1 MSEFAL
7 ALVLSAACLH
17 AVWNAMVK
25 AAGDR
30 AVVLAAVAS
39 AHAVVGLVL
48 AVAAPLPAA
57 ESWPYIVA
65 SSLLHYA
72 YYALLFISY
81 RFGDL
86 SHVYPISRGIAPVL
100 VALGAYFLIGETL
113 PPAALLGLGAVSLG
127 IAMLAFQGGTV
138 RAEPKALGAAVT
150 TGLLIASYSVVDGI
164 GIRLSDAPFGYIG
177 WIFLLEFPVV
187 LYVMGRRVRA
197 GAVTERNTILL
208 GMAGGI
214 LSVLAYG
221 LVLYA
226 KTIAPL
232 GAVSAVRESSVI
244 IAALIGVLLFGER
257 PWRTRIISAIV
268 VAAGVT
274 ILAFSA

>member
-1 MSEFAL
+1 MSDFAL
-7 ALVLSAACLH
+7 ALVLSAAVLH
-17 AVWNAMVK
+17 AVWNALVK
-25 AAGDR
+25 ASGDR

-39 AHAVVGLVL
+39 AHAIMGLGL
-48 AVAAPLPAA
+48 AIAAPLPAV
-57 ESWPYIVA
+57 ESWPYILA
-65 SSLLHYA
+65 SALIHYA

-86 SHVYPISRGIAPVL
+86 SHVYPISRGLAPVL
-100 VALGAYFLIGETL
+100 VALGAYLLIGEVL
-113 PPAALLGLGAVSLG
+113 PLTAWLGLGAVSLG
-127 IAMLAFQGGTV
+127 IAMLAFQGGTI
-138 RAEPKALGAAVT
+138 RAEPKALGAAVA

-164 GIRLSDAPFGYIG
+164 GIRLSGAPFAYIG

-187 LYVMGRRVRA
+187 LYVVGRRVRA
-197 GAVTERNTILL
+197 RAAMERNTILL
-208 GMAGGI
+208 GLFGGL

-244 IAALIGVLLFGER
+244 IAALIGVIVFGER
-257 PWRTRIISAIV
+257 PWRKRILSAMV
-268 VAAGVT
+268 VAAGVIT
-274 ILAFSA
+274 LASSG